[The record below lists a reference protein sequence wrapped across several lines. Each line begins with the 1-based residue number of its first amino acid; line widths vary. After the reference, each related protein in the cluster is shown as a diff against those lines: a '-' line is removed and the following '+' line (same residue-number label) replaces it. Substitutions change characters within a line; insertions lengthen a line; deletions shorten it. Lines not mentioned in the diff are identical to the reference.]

1 MKDKI
6 IKIVLMFLLLSMFLM
21 FFNTYYVH
29 AAIINPL
36 ENPNNYNPKDSSE
49 QVGSD
54 KLQEKAELILGV
66 INVVGVSIAV
76 IVLMV
81 IGIKYMIGSVEE
93 KAEYKKTMTAYII
106 GAMLL
111 FGVTTIANIIYKI
124 VNSTV

>member
-1 MKDKI
+1 
-6 IKIVLMFLLLSMFLM
+6 MFLLISMFFM

-54 KLQEKAELILGV
+54 KLQKKAELILGV

-93 KAEYKKTMTAYII
+93 RAEYKKTMTAYII

>member
-36 ENPNNYNPKDSSE
+36 DNPNNYNPKDSSG
-49 QVGSD
+49 QVSSN
-54 KLQEKAELILGV
+54 KLLTKAGHILGV
-66 INVVGVSIAV
+66 INVIGVIISV
-76 IVLMV
+76 IVLII

-93 KAEYKKTMTAYII
+93 KAEYKKTMTAYIM

-111 FGVTTIANIIYKI
+111 FGVTTIANIIYNI

>member
-111 FGVTTIANIIYKI
+111 FGVTIIANIIYKI